1 MSGIDTGLVDLNRRD
16 RLSRWVF
23 WSLWSII
30 VLIAAAFYY
39 EKANDHKSA
48 FVRWR
53 PQVLQFWDGVNIYD
67 KMLFPTPP
75 LMPITLYPLMV
86 LPTILGAMCW
96 FAIKVGLTTAS
107 LAMCFRF
114 VQPRDGPLP
123 PMFRSLVLLLSLR
136 PILGDLHHGNNNLLI
151 LFLIVAMLT
160 AWRQGYDI
168 GAGLLLALATTY
180 KVTPA
185 LFFVYF
191 AYKRSWR
198 TVIWGVLGMGIFL
211 LIVPSAIIGPTFNA
225 ECLRMWWEPHGD
237 ALRRGGGG
245 EPGLH
250 QPIDRG
256 RDLPAAHQPGHAP
269 GPYSLDRDV
278 NLLSLP
284 PELVRMLIK
293 GIVAGLLVM
302 LALLCRTKTRDR
314 RDPRLLGEVA
324 LVVLTMLFVSER
336 SWKHHYVTVLLPIS
350 YLASEFFSTRV
361 GPRGRRAIV
370 LAWALSFSLM
380 AATSPE
386 IGGLFFEGQGHEI
399 AQAYGFFMWAGVVLY
414 ATVAWRVW
422 QRRNEPSPA
431 RDATG
436 RPPAG
441 PFQAGHTRV
450 GGMHT
455 ALALTKPPSGP
466 IQSPY

>member
-1 MSGIDTGLVDLNRRD
+1 MSGIDTGLIERQRRD
-16 RLSRWVF
+16 RLSQWVF

-86 LPTILGAMCW
+86 LPTIVGAMLW

-107 LAMCFRF
+107 LAMCFRL
-114 VQPRDGPLP
+114 VQREDGLYPPL
-123 PMFRSLVLLLSLR
+123 FRSLVLLLSLR

-198 TVIWGVLGMGIFL
+198 TVMWGVLGMGIFL
-211 LIVPSAIIGPTFNA
+211 LIVPSAIIGPDLQRGMPRHVVA
-225 ECLRMWWEPHGD
+225 PHGD
-237 ALRRGGGG
+237 ALRREGRR
-245 EPGLH
+245 EPGVH
-250 QPIDRG
+250 QPVDRR
-256 RDLPAAHQPGHAP
+256 RDLPAAH
-269 GPYSLDRDV
+269 R
-278 NLLSLP
+278 
-284 PELVRMLIK
+284 
-293 GIVAGLLVM
+293 AG
-302 LALLCRTKTRDR
+302 RTC
-314 RDPRLLGEVA
+314 
-324 LVVLTMLFVSER
+324 
-336 SWKHHYVTVLLPIS
+336 
-350 YLASEFFSTRV
+350 
-361 GPRGRRAIV
+361 RGRMT
-370 LAWALSFSLM
+370 LDP
-380 AATSPE
+380 T
-386 IGGLFFEGQGHEI
+386 
-399 AQAYGFFMWAGVVLY
+399 
-414 ATVAWRVW
+414 
-422 QRRNEPSPA
+422 
-431 RDATG
+431 
-436 RPPAG
+436 
-441 PFQAGHTRV
+441 
-450 GGMHT
+450 
-455 ALALTKPPSGP
+455 
-466 IQSPY
+466 